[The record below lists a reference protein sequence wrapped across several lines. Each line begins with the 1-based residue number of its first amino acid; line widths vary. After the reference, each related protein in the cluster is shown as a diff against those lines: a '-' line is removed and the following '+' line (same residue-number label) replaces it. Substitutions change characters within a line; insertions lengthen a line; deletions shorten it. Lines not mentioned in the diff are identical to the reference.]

1 MMLGAAS
8 VVGRA
13 GGVVEPPLPLESWQR
28 YICTMTTPAKK
39 GIAASRRRSS
49 PYFDTSTRHPCS
61 ADPNTRG
68 GSRSRHFASAAS
80 PALQSAMTTATF
92 VDTLGGRRG
101 AVVSAFMSC
110 PAFSERYRES
120 NNLNVEE
127 ACRHLCP
134 RGCFYWSYA
143 PTREW
148 HALREAVRSIS
159 GTSPNRILNRW
170 RCVLT
175 VDNESDNEIPAFQ
188 VQFISPEGTPFDTVA
203 SVLKALNCASSIR
216 SVKSSRISATSRA
229 TVRAST
235 RGRKR
240 KRSDSKMQ
248 SGVPTQPPPLFR
260 HQTSGLFASNEQCH
274 NDKAWSPFGLLEELF
289 ANDPWKML
297 LSTIFLNRTTR
308 RQVDSVLYQFLER
321 WPTAQNAADADVGD
335 VLGVVTPLGIK
346 YRRSAGIIRFSKEYV
361 GLMKSKHSPHFTVG
375 GTDNGWDAAFALEDA
390 DVLNLYGCGRYALSA
405 YRIFILG
412 DFNCSVH
419 DHALHYY
426 VDYKQSL

>member
-1 MMLGAAS
+1 
-8 VVGRA
+8 
-13 GGVVEPPLPLESWQR
+13 
-28 YICTMTTPAKK
+28 MTTPAKK

-61 ADPNTRG
+61 AACSADPNTRG

-80 PALQSAMTTATF
+80 PALQSVMTTATF

-175 VDNESDNEIPAFQ
+175 VDKESDNEMPAFQ
-188 VQFISPEGTPFDTVA
+188 VQFLSPEGTPFDTVA
-203 SVLKALNCASSIR
+203 SVLKALNCSSSIR

-248 SGVPTQPPPLFR
+248 SGVPTQPPPLCR

-335 VLGVVTPLGIK
+335 VLGVVTPLGIE
-346 YRRSAGIIRFSKEYV
+346 YRRSAGIIRFSREYV
-361 GLMKSKHSPHFTVG
+361 GLMKSKRSPHFTVG
-375 GTDNGWDAAFALEDA
+375 GNDNGWDAAFALEDA